1 MKSLV
6 LPAIL
11 AAFLLAAFVGSANDA
26 GVRGQ
31 VATDASDS
39 FTWTPQNFAGF
50 YYDAD
55 KNRGTE
61 VLVATLTEG
70 RKLAGDEPYGLVYR
84 STAQMDYFD
93 FETWGS
99 YYVIGFLGKKCLA
112 GYALDSNIPEGDQLL
127 YKESEDPNSLSKGQI
142 EEILIDQDME
152 MTVTPGE
159 PVKLEDGYELVVKS
173 VQPQQGMINLEL
185 LKNGKP
191 VDTKAVFPNKD
202 LATAADK
209 TYLYKRDIGSQRG
222 LVTIAVYFKN
232 AFNDS
237 ENAAATVGGIWQIS
251 DRPMDVQANTVYD
264 KMRIASTDPIA
275 MEISLDNSGNAI
287 FLSKDSDISTM
298 PGFHIK
304 VANNDTL
311 RYYPYRVAE
320 SSGTNEIRSQLAT
333 GNFEWNAQN
342 FAGFYYD
349 ADQDLGREDLKSEI
363 TEGNIISEYNGLI
376 YTTQAQAKSF
386 AFEDWGKYYIIG
398 FLGEKHFAGY
408 IYDEEDWESYS
419 LLYQE
424 SKDENSM
431 AKEQLEKI
439 LIDDDSEK
447 VVERG
452 SALELKEGYEL
463 VIKGVSED
471 GRSLLHLLKNGELVD
486 SAIIAPSVEG
496 ATMADKTYI
505 YRKDVGSQK
514 DLAIIAVYFK
524 NAYQDGT
531 QAAVTVDGIWQISD
545 EPISIAVD
553 AKFGKMRIASLT
565 SNDMMLTMDNKDNQI
580 VLERAKDIRLVGNI
594 GLRVADQSMIDEENP
609 ARHYIYKTVV
619 DVASDRLAQRP
630 SSEKG
635 SEFGRQIV
643 GGSQID
649 NIN

>member
-31 VATDASDS
+31 VATDSV
-39 FTWTPQNFAGF
+39 TWTPQNFAGF
-50 YYDAD
+50 YYDANKD
-55 KNRGTE
+55 LGTE
-61 VLVATLTEG
+61 VLAATLTEDK
-70 RKLAGDEPYGLVYR
+70 KLAGDEPYGLVYR
-84 STAQMDYFD
+84 TTAQMDYFD
-93 FETWGS
+93 FDIWGS
-99 YYVIGFLGKKCLA
+99 YYAIGFLGKKCLA
-112 GYALDSNIPEGDQLL
+112 GYALDNNIPEGDQLL
-127 YKESEDPNSLSKGQI
+127 YKESEDPNSLAKGQL
-142 EEILIDQDME
+142 EEILSDHDME
-152 MTVTPGE
+152 MTVASGE
-159 PVKLEDGYELVVKS
+159 PIRLEDGYELVVKS
-173 VQPQQGMINLEL
+173 VQLQQGMVSLEL
-185 LKNGKP
+185 LKSGKA
-191 VDTKAVFPNKD
+191 VDTKAIFPNKD
-202 LATAADK
+202 MATAADK
-209 TYLYKRDIGSQRG
+209 TYIYKSDLGSQKE
-222 LVTIAVYFKN
+222 LVTIAVHFKN

-237 ENAAATVGGIWQIS
+237 IISACTVDGIWQIS
-251 DRPMDVQANTVYD
+251 DQPLNVQSNALYD
-264 KMRIASTDPIA
+264 KMRVASLDPMA
-275 MEISLDNSGNAI
+275 MEISLDNSRNPI
-287 FLSKDSDISTM
+287 TLIKDSDIPIM

-304 VANNDTL
+304 VADNDTL
-311 RYYPYRVAE
+311 RYYPYRAAE
-320 SSGTNEIRSQLAT
+320 NSGTNEIRSQVAT

-376 YTTQAQAKSF
+376 YATQAQANGF

-408 IYDEEDWESYS
+408 IYDENDWESNP

-452 SALELKEGYEL
+452 SALELREGYEL

-471 GRSLLHLLKNGELVD
+471 GRSYLNLLKNRELVD

-514 DLAIIAVYFK
+514 DLAIIAVHFK

-553 AKFGKMRIASLT
+553 AKFGKMSVASIAT
-565 SNDMMLTMDNKDNQI
+565 SDMMLTMDNKDNQI

-594 GLRVADQSMIDEENP
+594 GIRVADQSMIDEENP
-609 ARHYIYKTVV
+609 ARYYIYKTVV
-619 DVASDRLAQRP
+619 DVAPDRLAQRP
-630 SSEKG
+630 SSGKD
-635 SEFGRQIV
+635 SELGRQIV
-643 GGSQID
+643 GGSLID
-649 NIN
+649 NTN